1 MHQPRGWCPTWVPV
15 ALLCLC
21 QVYCDSFSN
30 SYSILID
37 SYVDNWQN
45 RYQKANIKIS
55 DDYIPTIPNYSFSH
69 IDAFS
74 VGSYI
79 CLVILAF
86 IFSCFKGTTKQF
98 SALQYRLMIVCFF
111 ENIKTF
117 QNINTDIFQEKKTA
131 ENIFQTFSFQSR
143 IGAIHKTGKSV

>member
-1 MHQPRGWCPTWVPV
+1 M

-21 QVYCDSFSN
+21 QVHCDSFSN
-30 SYSILID
+30 SYSILINSKFQIHMLTTD
-37 SYVDNWQN
+37 KTNTKRQTRKSVMIIFQL
-45 RYQKANIKIS
+45 YQIF
-55 DDYIPTIPNYSFSH
+55 SFSH

-98 SALQYRLMIVCFF
+98 STLQYRLMIVCFF

-117 QNINTDIFQEKKTA
+117 QNINTDIFQEKETA

-143 IGAIHKTGKSV
+143 IGAIHKTGRSV